1 MFKELTTRSNPK
13 LNDFILTPDAY
24 FVLRIT
30 SEGMIRLIH
39 NVNSPSSSN
48 NNSNNNNL
56 HILLF
61 TVISSNQLLMHS
73 VIIVGHLC
81 DSHEVREVG
90 WKGSDMEGLCRYM
103 YRFLGL
109 MFTRERY

>member
-1 MFKELTTRSNPK
+1 
-13 LNDFILTPDAY
+13 
-24 FVLRIT
+24 
-30 SEGMIRLIH
+30 
-39 NVNSPSSSN
+39 
-48 NNSNNNNL
+48 
-56 HILLF
+56 
-61 TVISSNQLLMHS
+61 MHS

-109 MFTRERY
+109 MFTRERQ